1 MVAVRTGERAE
12 HLPGAFRLDGRV
24 ALVTGGSRGIGRAIA
39 LALGEAGASVSLAAR
54 SEDDLNDVVAELREL
69 GTRAHPIV
77 ADVGV
82 DGAAQRLVEST
93 EQMLGPLDILVNAA
107 GIAVYAR
114 SEHLPVADWDAV
126 LNVNLR
132 AAFLLCQAAG
142 AAMLTRRRGAIVN
155 IASIGGLVG
164 LRRLAA
170 YCASKGALISLT
182 RVLAIEWADR
192 GIRVNAVAPG
202 FVKTAMSA
210 DIIAHPVLG
219 MDILEATPLGRVAQA
234 GEVGAAVV
242 YLASD
247 AASYVTGHTLS
258 VDGGW
263 MAR

>member
-1 MVAVRTGERAE
+1 MAAVRTGERAE

-82 DGAAQRLVEST
+82 DGAAERLVEST

-114 SEHLPVADWDAV
+114 SEQLPVADWDAV

-164 LRRLAA
+164 MRRLAA

-219 MDILEATPLGRVAQA
+219 MDILAATPLGRVAKA

-247 AASYVTGHTLS
+247 AASYVTG
-258 VDGGW
+258 
-263 MAR
+263 